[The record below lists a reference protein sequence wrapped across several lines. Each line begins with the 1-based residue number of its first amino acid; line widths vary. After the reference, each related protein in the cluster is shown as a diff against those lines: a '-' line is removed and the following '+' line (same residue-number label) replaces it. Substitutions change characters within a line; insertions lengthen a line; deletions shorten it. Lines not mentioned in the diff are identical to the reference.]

1 MGDDFACTTIA
12 EATGF
17 NIDDPE
23 PVVCGAPA

>member
-1 MGDDFACTTIA
+1 MGDDFAFKTIA
-12 EATGF
+12 DAIGF